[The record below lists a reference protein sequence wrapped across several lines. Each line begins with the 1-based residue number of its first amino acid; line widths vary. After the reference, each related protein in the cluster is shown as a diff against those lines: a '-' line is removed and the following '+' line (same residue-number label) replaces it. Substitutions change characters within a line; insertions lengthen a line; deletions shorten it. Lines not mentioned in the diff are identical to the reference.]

1 MGTLPEDEALLDAL
15 VQGEREDPSPG
26 KLEALERRLEP
37 FMSAPRP
44 RGFFASV
51 GMRNMLLVALGAGLL
66 AAPLYV
72 MSSRSSAPR
81 APTSTPVVAAP
92 PIPESA
98 SPAPSTEPSVSVLD
112 LPAAPFEA
120 APSASP
126 KKERVTAAR
135 PSARPSA
142 PVVAASAEKAPMNDA
157 ASETEGSFLRRTQ
170 SALATDPARALA
182 MTREHASLYPRGVLL
197 QERDVIAIDALAR
210 LGRLAEAR
218 TRAADFRAQYP
229 KSAHLARIQTILGDE
244 R

>member
-37 FMSAPRP
+37 FMSTPRP

-51 GMRNMLLVALGAGLL
+51 GMRNTLLAALGLGLL

-72 MSSRSSAPR
+72 MSTRSNAPVN
-81 APTSTPVVAAP
+81 ATPAPVVAMPSVAEP
-92 PIPESA
+92 A
-98 SPAPSTEPSVSVLD
+98 SPSPSTESSVSVLD
-112 LPAAPFEA
+112 LPAAPVEPA
-120 APSASP
+120 AP
-126 KKERVTAAR
+126 KKERVAVAR
-135 PSARPSA
+135 PSASVVTTTTPKVEEPSE
-142 PVVAASAEKAPMNDA
+142 S
-157 ASETEGSFLRRTQ
+157 EGSFLRRTQ
-170 SALATDPARALA
+170 STLVSDPARALA
-182 MTREHASLYPRGVLL
+182 MTRDHSSLYPRGVLL

-218 TRAADFRAQYP
+218 TRAAEFRAQYP

>member
-26 KLEALERRLEP
+26 RLEALERRLEP
-37 FMSAPRP
+37 AFSASPTPRP

-51 GMRNMLLVALGAGLL
+51 GMRNMVLAALGVGLF

-72 MSSRSSAPR
+72 MSARSNVASP
-81 APTSTPVVAAP
+81 APTTTPVVAEPA
-92 PIPESA
+92 IAELA
-98 SPAPSTEPSVSVLD
+98 SPAPSTESSVSVLD
-112 LPAAPFEA
+112 LPAAPFETAQRA
-120 APSASP
+120 AP
-126 KKERVTAAR
+126 KKERATAAR
-135 PSARPSA
+135 PST
-142 PVVAASAEKAPMNDA
+142 PVVTTKALENEV

-170 SALATDPARALA
+170 STLATDPARALA
-182 MTREHASLYPRGVLL
+182 MTREHSSLYPRGVLL

-218 TRAADFRAQYP
+218 TRAAEFRAQYP